1 MIKKRIMK
9 TQLTYFVLAGAVLLH
24 ACSSGGDDLATK
36 KAELEKLKKDQSS
49 LTQKIEALQQEISKL
64 DTAAQLQ
71 EKSKLV
77 AVTSIQTA
85 DFAHYIDLQARIDA
99 DNISYVAPPNGMG
112 GVVTELNVVKGQ
124 AVKKGQLLLKMDD
137 ELLRTQM
144 KQIETQIAFAK
155 DIYNRQK
162 NLWDQQIGTEVQ
174 LLSAKN
180 NVEALEKQMAT
191 LKKQISLF
199 TVAAPVAGIADEVN
213 IKVGET
219 FTGFGATGPQIRI
232 VNTNTLKVVA
242 DVPENYLGRV
252 KVGTT
257 LVVEVPD
264 AGTSYTTSIKMASQV
279 INPNTRAFNIEAA
292 IPGSTGVRPNQVA
305 VVRIRDYFV
314 PGAISVPVNVIQTDE
329 NGKYV
334 YVMEKNAAGNDVAI
348 KKPITVGEA
357 YGDKIEVKSGL
368 TAGMQLIT
376 AGYQSVY
383 DRQVITTAAK

>member
-1 MIKKRIMK
+1 MK

>member
-1 MIKKRIMK
+1 MK

-199 TVAAPVAGIADEVN
+199 TVTAPVAGIADEVN

-264 AGTSYTTSIKMASQV
+264 AGISYTTNIKLASQV

-383 DRQVITTAAK
+383 DRQVITTAAN

>member
-1 MIKKRIMK
+1 MK
-9 TQLTYFVLAGAVLLH
+9 TQLTYFVLVGAVLLS
-24 ACSSGGDDLATK
+24 ACSGGGDDLATK
-36 KAELEKLKKDQSS
+36 KAELEKLKKDQGV
-49 LTQKIEALQQEISKL
+49 LAQKIEALQQEISKL
-64 DTAAQLQ
+64 DTAAKLQ

-77 AVTSIQTA
+77 AVTSLQTA

-99 DNISYVAPPNGMG
+99 DNISYVAPLNGMG
-112 GVVTELNVVKGQ
+112 GVVTELHVVKGQ

-180 NVEALEKQMAT
+180 NVEALEKQIAT

-199 TVAAPVAGIADEVN
+199 TVTAPVAGIADEVN

-252 KVGTT
+252 KVGTA

-264 AGTSYTTSIKMASQV
+264 AGTSYTTSIKLASQV
-279 INPNTRAFNIEAA
+279 INPNSRAFNIEAV

-334 YVMEKNAAGNDVAI
+334 YVMEKNAAGNYVAI

-383 DRQVITTAAK
+383 DRQIVTTAAN

>member
-1 MIKKRIMK
+1 MK

-64 DTAAQLQ
+64 DTAAKLQ

-112 GVVTELNVVKGQ
+112 GVVTELKVVKGQ

-199 TVAAPVAGIADEVN
+199 TVTAPVAGIADEVN

-264 AGTSYTTSIKMASQV
+264 AGTSYTTSIKLASQV

-383 DRQVITTAAK
+383 DRQVITTAAN